1 MAVRV
6 IYTDVDGTMVG
17 SAGSLLKTSGGEWTL
32 EPITALIAAMRSGI
46 DVVLVSGRNRSQ
58 LREAAR
64 IVGIKNYI
72 SELGAEIIYDQG
84 KEVIPL
90 AAGFDPGD
98 KTVYEA
104 IRTSGV
110 IKELFSHFGD
120 RLEYHTPW
128 SNEVR
133 YYSHLLRGH
142 IDVPEANSWLAESG
156 HMDLKLVDNGQLASR
171 SENLNHL
178 SELHAYHL
186 LPESVDKAG
195 ALRYDMKRRGFVKEE
210 TVAIGDSWADIS
222 LAPEVGTFYLMKN
235 GLDAD
240 PTLNDAISE
249 NKNMVVTEREKS
261 LGWADVV
268 SNIIKDNSA

>member
-17 SAGSLLKTSGGEWTL
+17 HTGSILKTSGGEWTMD
-32 EPITALIAAMRSGI
+32 TVNALVDAMAAGI
-46 DVVLVSGRNRSQ
+46 DVVLVSGRNRRQ
-58 LREAAR
+58 LREGAR
-64 IVGIKNYI
+64 MVGITNYI

-84 KEVIPL
+84 KEIVPL
-90 AAGFDPGD
+90 VRGFEAGN
-98 KTVYEA
+98 KTIYQT
-104 IRTSGV
+104 ILDRGV
-110 IKELFSHFGD
+110 IDQLFGKFGD

-128 SNEVR
+128 SNESR
-133 YYSHLLRGH
+133 DYSHLLRGH
-142 IDVPEANSWLAESG
+142 IDVAEANNWLAENG
-156 HMDLKLVDNGQLASR
+156 HMDLQLVDNGQLASR

-178 SELHAYHL
+178 AELHAYHL

-195 ALRYDMKRRGFVKEE
+195 ALRYDMKRRGFAKEE
-210 TVAIGDSWADIS
+210 AVALGDSWADIS

-240 PTLNDAISE
+240 PTLAEAIASH
-249 NKNMVVTEREKS
+249 KNIVVTKRDKS

-268 SNIIKDNSA
+268 NSIVSAS